1 MLPDKSFKLTPRIHR
16 FVWSFAPAAVVL
28 SLAVAVALILGGP
41 IAGAITGF
49 LLGSALLLDIAILFL
64 LLRLTTTR
72 SALYLVLMGSGAY
85 LASILLVLLLLSFF
99 GPSQIM

>member
-1 MLPDKSFKLTPRIHR
+1 MTFGIDR
-16 FVWSFAPAAVVL
+16 FVWSFAPAGVVL
-28 SLAVAVALILGGP
+28 SLTVAVALILGGP
-41 IAGAITGF
+41 IAGAIAGF

-72 SALYLVLMGSGAY
+72 SALYLVLMGSGAC
-85 LASILLVLLLLSFF
+85 LASIVLVLFFWSFF

>member
-1 MLPDKSFKLTPRIHR
+1 MLSVAL
-16 FVWSFAPAAVVL
+16 
-28 SLAVAVALILGGP
+28 AVALILGGP

-49 LLGSALLLDIAILFL
+49 LLDSALLLDIATLFL

-85 LASILLVLLLLSFF
+85 VASIVLVLFFWSFF

>member
-1 MLPDKSFKLTPRIHR
+1 MLSVAL
-16 FVWSFAPAAVVL
+16 
-28 SLAVAVALILGGP
+28 AVALILGGP

-49 LLGSALLLDIAILFL
+49 LLGSALLLDIATLFL

-85 LASILLVLLLLSFF
+85 VASIVLVLFFWSFF